1 MDFGKKALKT
11 PKNEDKK
18 MAKIKALTELRGA
31 MSGHEKDGLGKAI
44 GMKKV
49 TVAAPDEKGL
59 EKGLETAKDLIGK
72 MPDDKYVDA
81 KEYGSEEET
90 DQTEV
95 DMDEM
100 VDCLESE
107 AEIEEMMRKLQEKKA
122 TLQK

>member
-1 MDFGKKALKT
+1 MDFGKKAPKT
-11 PKNEDKK
+11 PANEDKK
-18 MAKIKALTELRGA
+18 MAKMKALTELRSA
-31 MSGHEKDGLGKAI
+31 MSGHEKEGLGKAI

-59 EKGLETAKDLIGK
+59 EKGLETAKDLIG
-72 MPDDKYVDA
+72 DKNMEA
-81 KEYGSEEET
+81 EPKEYGAEEET

-122 TLQK
+122 TLKK